1 MPTIDVVDWISAIN
15 REMKMN
21 ISIHRYFSSY
31 LSLTVEV
38 EGPLAGDGAVEPR
51 LEERRP
57 LVSEFVR
64 AARVVFAHAGHAG
77 EDGLR
82 EEEEGWRR
90 GMDLC
95 ACSLTMYYI
104 ERGGPIMA
112 GTVPASHLS
121 SELVFV
127 RQQAV

>member
-1 MPTIDVVDWISAIN
+1 MPTIDVVDWISANN
-15 REMKMN
+15 RDMKMN

-38 EGPLAGDGAVEPR
+38 KGPLAGDGAVEPR